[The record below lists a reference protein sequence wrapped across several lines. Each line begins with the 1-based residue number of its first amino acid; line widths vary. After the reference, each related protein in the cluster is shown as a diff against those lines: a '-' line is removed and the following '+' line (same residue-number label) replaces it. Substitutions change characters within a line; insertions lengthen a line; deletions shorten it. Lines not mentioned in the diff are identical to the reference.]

1 MTKLIESRPSQGGG
15 SGSGHVNDVVVR
27 QMRSK
32 YVLCGVLL
40 VAILLTGTIGYW
52 LIGGRQDSLL
62 DTLYMTIIT
71 ISTIGYDEIIDLSDR
86 PAGRVFTVFI
96 AVSGI
101 GVLFYILTN
110 LTTFAVEGELTRSFR
125 RRRMERKAEG
135 LVDHYIVCGIG
146 EVGLHVVDELRATKR
161 PYVLVDAIP

>member
-1 MTKLIESRPSQGGG
+1 MTKLIESGPSQGGG

-40 VAILLTGTIGYW
+40 VAILMTGTIGYW

-71 ISTIGYDEIIDLSDR
+71 ISTIGYDEVIDLSDR

-110 LTTFAVEGELTRSFR
+110 LTAFSSMMRVRHTSIWLRLSTHIVESLAANFA
-125 RRRMERKAEG
+125 KAQ
-135 LVDHYIVCGIG
+135 VVCAIG
-146 EVGLHVVDELRATKR
+146 TCT
-161 PYVLVDAIP
+161 PYSPPTNPSARVTS